1 MIACILLKVD
11 IELTIL
17 HQLEPLNRQANKN
30 RAVEEVEALMVY
42 LCRDF
47 SNGRVPQSTFCAKGR
62 FIQSVILKEVF
73 KACFGGFFVFG
84 I

>member
-42 LCRDF
+42 LCRNF
-47 SNGRVPQSTFCAKGR
+47 SNGRVPQALFVQKGVLFSR
-62 FIQSVILKEVF
+62 
-73 KACFGGFFVFG
+73 
-84 I
+84 